1 MRFRRG
7 LRAPAGGRLEL
18 MGEVFDGFV
27 VRTGASF
34 SLTPMRSSMQYVF
47 SDAPF
52 MSARESSWSCKHG

>member
-1 MRFRRG
+1 
-7 LRAPAGGRLEL
+7 